1 MRSVPVLVLGVLL
14 MSLAIS
20 ETAYPAENVQ
30 QLLKLGREMTREDK
44 TLLEEQLAKKPNDVE
59 SRTKLLGYYLIKGR
73 QDSDAGTNKERH
85 IIWLIENAPESEVL
99 GLPYSKLHK
108 VIEPKAYSRAA
119 NAWKK
124 TLSESPENLSI
135 LKNAAAFFLIEDRKF
150 SEDLLLKGQA
160 LDPKNSKWAASLG
173 ELYSLDLMSLPAG
186 ADRKATA
193 KKAFDQNHLAYN
205 LSEPEGKDAL
215 LTNLAKSAFAA
226 GLNDEAKRIATD
238 MIDDD
243 AQGWNRGNR
252 IHHGNIILGQLAII
266 DGNIDEA
273 KSRLLLAG
281 KTEGSPQLN
290 SFGPSMTLAK
300 ELLER
305 GERDVVLDY
314 FELCKKFWKSG
325 DRNLKQWS
333 DEVKANRIPQFG
345 ANLRY

>member
-14 MSLAIS
+14 MSLATS
-20 ETAYPAENVQ
+20 ETAYPDDNVQ

-44 TLLEEQLAKKPNDVE
+44 ILLEDQLAKKPNDVD

-73 QDSDAGTNKERH
+73 QDSDAAANKERH

-99 GLPYSKLHK
+99 GPPYSKLHK

-119 NAWKK
+119 TAWKK
-124 TLSESPENLSI
+124 TLSEAPENLSI

-150 SEDLLLKGQA
+150 SDDLLLKGQA
-160 LDPKNSKWAASLG
+160 LDPKDPKWASSLG

-186 ADRKATA
+186 EARKAIA
-193 KKAFDQNHLAYN
+193 KKAFDQNQFAYN

-215 LTNLAKSAFAA
+215 VTALAKSAFAA
-226 GLNDEAKRIATD
+226 GLNDEAKRIATE

-252 IHHGNIILGQLAII
+252 IHHGNIILGQLAIVE
-266 DGNIDEA
+266 GNVDEA

-290 SFGPSMTLAK
+290 SFGPNMTLAK
-300 ELLER
+300 ELLKR
-305 GERDVVLDY
+305 GEREAVLEY

-333 DEVKANRIPQFG
+333 DDVKADRTPQFG